1 MRIIKL
7 SITIVFLLTLK
18 QGLARDKQIAAIDS
32 MTDYCRTITYSEPI
46 KAMGV
51 IEDIFSY
58 SRQAEYARGLGDA
71 HNLRGILY
79 FNWGLYDMALRD
91 FLDAMHAFAI
101 CNDYGGLSRALN
113 NLGVLASTISQYRL
127 SLLCFRASLS
137 IQIHYKQWENV
148 ADLYNNIGSMCER
161 IGDTSFARK
170 YAFKAIS
177 VSKAHD
183 YQLGVATA
191 YNNLG
196 VIDENAGRL
205 DMAIYW
211 YNLSLSLKEIIP
223 RHQLCLTYSN
233 LGRIEFLNGQKERA
247 LLWLDSAS
255 LYGEVDND
263 QQLLEPLYKQFAE
276 VYASMGDYIKA
287 YRYIIRYIDINT
299 KLNEQNVGRDFANFT
314 FVMQREQWNNERTLL
329 AEKVQLQHRLQL
341 VLIIGLIILLV
352 LIAMGLILARNRM
365 RLLHQ
370 SRKLAELERE
380 TLQREVL
387 SRDTIARLE
396 KENLEAELSYRN
408 RQLTSLSMNIVSK
421 QETLQEISRNLDN
434 ILDNDDAL
442 RATDGFSRL
451 NSILKMNS
459 DDDAIWKSFFHHFEE
474 VYPGFFAKLSSA
486 FPQLTHSDLR
496 LASYIHINMGN
507 KEIARI
513 IGISEASVK
522 IKKNRLGKKI
532 GIESANLLPQFLHT
546 LMNKNDLPVK

>member
-7 SITIVFLLTLK
+7 SIFIIFVLTLK
-18 QGLARDKQIAAIDS
+18 HGLARDRQLATIDS
-32 MTDYCRTITYSEPI
+32 LTDYCRTITYTEPI

-51 IEDIFSY
+51 IEDIFSF

-79 FNWGLYDMALRD
+79 FNWGIYDMALRD
-91 FLDAMHAFAI
+91 FSDAMHAFAL

-113 NLGVLASTISQYRL
+113 NLGVLASTIKQYQL

-137 IQIHYKQWENV
+137 IQIHYKKWENV
-148 ADLYNNIGSMCER
+148 ADLYNNIGSMYER
-161 IGDTSFARK
+161 IGDTARASI
-170 YAFKAIS
+170 YAHKAIS
-177 VSKAHD
+177 LSKAQD
-183 YQLGVATA
+183 YQLGIATA

-196 VIDENAGRL
+196 VIDENAGRYDL
-205 DMAIYW
+205 AVNW
-211 YNLSLSLKEIIP
+211 YAQSLSFKKYIP

-233 LGRIEFLNGQKERA
+233 LGRIEYLKGNTNLA
-247 LLWLDSAS
+247 LIWLDSAS
-255 LYGEVDND
+255 LYGEFDKD
-263 QQLLEPLYKQFAE
+263 QQLLEPLYKQTAE
-276 VYASMGDYIKA
+276 VYASLGDFKLA
-287 YRYIIRYIDINT
+287 YWYVKKHIDINAQLR
-299 KLNEQNVGRDFANFT
+299 KQNVGRDFANFT
-314 FVMQREQWNNERTLL
+314 FAMQREQWNSERKLF
-329 AEKVQLQHRLQL
+329 AEKVKLQNRLQL
-341 VLIIGLIILLV
+341 LLLLGLVFLLIFIF
-352 LIAMGLILARNRM
+352 MGLILVRNRI

-380 TLQREVL
+380 TLQKEVE

-396 KENLEAELSYRN
+396 KENLEAELSYKN

-434 ILDNDDAL
+434 LVDNDNSL
-442 RATDGFSRL
+442 RDTDGFIRL
-451 NSILKMNS
+451 NGILKLSS
-459 DDDAIWKSFFHHFEE
+459 DDDAVWKSFFHHFEE
-474 VYPGFFAKLSSA
+474 VYPGFFAKLSKR
-486 FPQLTHSDLR
+486 FPQMTHSDLR

-532 GIESANLLPQFLHT
+532 GIESANLLPQYLQKM
-546 LMNKNDLPVK
+546 MNDSE